1 MIFKSIDVTVSLP
14 FKISSHLAENIINK
28 QNPDLHNA
36 EYSRSWYT
44 DPSFFCFFF
53 LLSELFMNGAPKL
66 YIIYLKVVKTY
77 LTRKTS
83 SSGKTHLLKIGNKTI
98 VIIQIKFL

>member
-44 DPSFFCFFF
+44 DPPFFF
-53 LLSELFMNGAPKL
+53 FFA
-66 YIIYLKVVKTY
+66 I
-77 LTRKTS
+77 
-83 SSGKTHLLKIGNKTI
+83 
-98 VIIQIKFL
+98 

>member
-44 DPSFFCFFF
+44 DPPFFFF

>member
-44 DPSFFCFFF
+44 DQPPPLFF
-53 LLSELFMNGAPKL
+53 LLSELFMNGAPTL

-83 SSGKTHLLKIGNKTI
+83 PSGKTHLLKIGNKTI
-98 VIIQIKFL
+98 GIIQIKFL

>member
-44 DPSFFCFFF
+44 DQPPPFFFCY
-53 LLSELFMNGAPKL
+53 LSCL
-66 YIIYLKVVKTY
+66 
-77 LTRKTS
+77 
-83 SSGKTHLLKIGNKTI
+83 
-98 VIIQIKFL
+98 